1 MSIRS
6 WLRLVEISEWG
17 VMGDSIQKLVILGKT
32 ERLRRR
38 VETDKG
44 EA

>member
-6 WLRLVEISEWG
+6 WLRPVETSEWG
-17 VMGDSIQKLVILGKT
+17 AMGDSIRKLFKETG
-32 ERLRRR
+32 RPRRR
-38 VETDKG
+38 VETDKR